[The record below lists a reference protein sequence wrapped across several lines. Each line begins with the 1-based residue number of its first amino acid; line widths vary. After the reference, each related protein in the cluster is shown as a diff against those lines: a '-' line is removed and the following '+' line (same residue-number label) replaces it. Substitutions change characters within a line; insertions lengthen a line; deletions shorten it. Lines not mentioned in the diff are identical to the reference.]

1 MLRLHAVTR
10 IRSWLLLAVLLQL
23 TGCGCANGPTEQVT
37 IKGQTFTLEVASS
50 LEAIKK
56 GLGERESVPSDGGM
70 LFVFPDAQQ
79 RRFWMVDC
87 LVDIDIMYLDAL
99 GRITAIHTMRAEP
112 LQTGSETRTEY
123 EQRLKRY
130 PSGLSAQ
137 FAIELQAGKI
147 RELDLK
153 TGNKID
159 IPIECLK
166 ARVK

>member
-1 MLRLHAVTR
+1 MQRLDAVTPF
-10 IRSWLLLAVLLQL
+10 RSLLLIAVLLQL
-23 TGCGCANGPTEQVT
+23 TGCGCANGPTEQVV
-37 IKGQTFTLEVASS
+37 IKGQTFTLEVASTT
-50 LEAIKK
+50 EAIKK
-56 GLGERESVPSDGGM
+56 GLGERESIPENGGM

-112 LQTGSETRTEY
+112 LETASETRVEY

-130 PSGLSAQ
+130 SSGLSAQ
-137 FAIELQAGKI
+137 FAIELKADRMK
-147 RELDLK
+147 ELGLK

-166 ARVK
+166 ARVN

>member
-1 MLRLHAVTR
+1 MQRLHAVTR
-10 IRSWLLLAVLLQL
+10 LRFWLLFVVLLQL
-23 TGCGCANGPTEQVT
+23 AGCGCANGPTEKVT
-37 IKGQTFTLEVASS
+37 IKGQTFTLEVAST
-50 LEAIKK
+50 LETIKK
-56 GLGERESVPSDGGM
+56 GLGERESIPDNGGM

-99 GRITAIHTMRAEP
+99 GRITAIHTMLAEP
-112 LQTGSETRTEY
+112 LQTDSETRAEY

-130 PSGLSAQ
+130 PSRLGAQ

-147 RELDLK
+147 RELQLK
-153 TGNKID
+153 AGNKID

>member
-1 MLRLHAVTR
+1 MQRLHAVTR
-10 IRSWLLLAVLLQL
+10 LRFWLLFIVLLQL
-23 TGCGCANGPTEQVT
+23 AGCGCANGPNEKVT
-37 IKGQTFTLEVASS
+37 IKGQTFTLEVAST
-50 LEAIKK
+50 LETIKK
-56 GLGERESVPSDGGM
+56 GLGERESIPDNGGM

-99 GRITAIHTMRAEP
+99 GRITAIHTMLAEP
-112 LQTGSETRTEY
+112 LQTDSETRSEY

-130 PSGLSAQ
+130 PSRLGAQ

-147 RELDLK
+147 RELQLK